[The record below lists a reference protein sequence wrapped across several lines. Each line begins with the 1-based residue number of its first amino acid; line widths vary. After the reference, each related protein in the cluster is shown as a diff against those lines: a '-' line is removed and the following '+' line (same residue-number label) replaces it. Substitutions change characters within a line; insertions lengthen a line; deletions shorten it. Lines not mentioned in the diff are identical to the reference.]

1 MKKNLFLITALF
13 PYGNAETFLETE
25 INFASV
31 FFDKINII
39 PLNKTLFK
47 RKIPENCFVND
58 FEIINKWHVFKII
71 TLLRKKLIL
80 IEFLKLILKKNRV
93 GIAKT
98 MIVSL
103 NKAIQIDFFLQK
115 LLNKQTIQDTVFYSY
130 WCDDSALALALLKER
145 HPSITTICRA
155 HGWDLYFETN
165 KYNHLPFKPFISK
178 YTNQIFTI
186 SNTGKKYIQERWNAK
201 SEPNTAFLGV
211 NSNNLLAPN
220 KNEFIL
226 VSCSNTIKIKRVE
239 LILYALQQITNTSMK
254 WVHFGDGAEFENL
267 KEIAQTINSKIQI
280 EWKGRVENEAVMQY
294 YKKENPS
301 LFINVSS
308 TEGIPVSIME
318 AFSFGIPAIATNV
331 GGTHEILIDNYN
343 GILLKE
349 NPTIEEIKSAILKIK
364 NLDVNEYEKFKFNA
378 WNTINKKFDAEKNY
392 KIFYETLLNFS

>member
-1 MKKNLFLITALF
+1 MKKNLFLITSLF
-13 PYGNAETFLETE
+13 PYGHAETFLETE
-25 INFASV
+25 IHYAAD
-31 FFDKINII
+31 FFENIYI
-39 PLNKTLFK
+39 LPLNKTTNKRNTPKNCSISPIEFK
-47 RKIPENCFVND
+47 NSWFFLKI
-58 FEIINKWHVFKII
+58 FK
-71 TLLRKKLIL
+71 LLLNNLIL
-80 IEFLKLILKKNRV
+80 LELL
-93 GIAKT
+93 
-98 MIVSL
+98 S
-103 NKAIQIDFFLQK
+103 
-115 LLNKQTIQDTVFYSY
+115 LLNKKNKVGILKTMLVTLNKSIQIEQFIITKLNRNELNNTVIYSY
-130 WCDDSALALALLKER
+130 WCDESAMALAMLKKKN
-145 HPSITTICRA
+145 PILTTVSRA

-267 KEIAQTINSKIQI
+267 KEIALSMHPNIHV
-280 EWKGRVENEAVMQY
+280 EWKGRVENEIVMQY

-318 AFSFGIPAIATNV
+318 TFSFGIPAIATNV
-331 GGTHEILIDNYN
+331 GGTHEIVIDNYN
-343 GILLKE
+343 GILLKA
-349 NPTIEEIKSAILKIK
+349 NPTIEEIKFAILKIK
-364 NLDVNEYEKFKFNA
+364 NLEDAEYQKLKLNA
-378 WNTINKKFDAEKNY
+378 WNTMNEKFDAEKNY
-392 KIFYETLLNFS
+392 KTFYETLLNLS

>member
-1 MKKNLFLITALF
+1 
-13 PYGNAETFLETE
+13 
-25 INFASV
+25 
-31 FFDKINII
+31 
-39 PLNKTLFK
+39 
-47 RKIPENCFVND
+47 
-58 FEIINKWHVFKII
+58 
-71 TLLRKKLIL
+71 
-80 IEFLKLILKKNRV
+80 
-93 GIAKT
+93 

-103 NKAIQIDFFLQK
+103 NKAIQIDFFLQN
-115 LLNKQTIQDTVFYSY
+115 LLNKQTIQDTIFYSY

-178 YTNQIFTI
+178 NTNQIFTI
-186 SNTGKKYIQERWNAK
+186 SNTGKKYIQKRWNVK
-201 SEPNTAFLGV
+201 VKPNTAFLGV

-254 WVHFGDGAEFENL
+254 WVHFGDGAELDNL
-267 KEIAQTINSKIQI
+267 KEKAQTINSKIQI
-280 EWKGRVENEAVMQY
+280 EWKGRVENEVVMQY

-331 GGTHEILIDNYN
+331 GGTHEILTDNYN

-349 NPTIEEIKSAILKIK
+349 NPTIEEIKFAILKIK
-364 NLDVNEYEKFKFNA
+364 NLEDAEYQKLKLNA
-378 WNTINKKFDAEKNY
+378 WNTMNEKFDAEKNY
-392 KIFYETLLNFS
+392 KTFYETLLNLS